1 MCTGE
6 ENNDSAHRS
15 RVGGQ
20 EKERGS
26 RHGKPV
32 RKDELWQLR
41 AASKEQLVNWVKN
54 E

>member
-1 MCTGE
+1 MYTGE

-20 EKERGS
+20 EKGKGS
-26 RHGKPV
+26 RHRKSV

-41 AASKEQLVNWVKN
+41 AASKEQLVN
-54 E
+54 